1 MDFEPEAPSP
11 RLAFLVRCWLVETEE
26 GPVWRASVEDPHTAE
41 QRIFADL
48 NGAFAF
54 LGEETEAVLE
64 QHTRRKSMAE
74 QRK

>member
-41 QRIFADL
+41 QRTFGDL
-48 NGAFAF
+48 SSALAF
-54 LGEETEAVLE
+54 LGEKAKAVLE
-64 QHTRRKSMAE
+64 QHTRRKSIAE
-74 QRK
+74 QQG